1 LREWF
6 KGPSFT
12 GKLKNL
18 ENTIPFLN
26 NKILREITE
35 MNNTG
40 KKDYGNFIW
49 MLFVLNKIAGGK

>member
-1 LREWF
+1 M
-6 KGPSFT
+6 
-12 GKLKNL
+12 
-18 ENTIPFLN
+18 PFLN

-49 MLFVLNKIAGGK
+49 ILFILNKTMGNE